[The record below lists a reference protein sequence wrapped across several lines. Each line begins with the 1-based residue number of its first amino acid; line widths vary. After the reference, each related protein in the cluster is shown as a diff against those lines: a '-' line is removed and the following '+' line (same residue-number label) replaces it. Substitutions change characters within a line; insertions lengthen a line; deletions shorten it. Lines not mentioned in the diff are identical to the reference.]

1 MDETNNGFIER
12 HLPCADCSSSDALS
26 LNADGSTKCFSC
38 GKFTPARNETTKP
51 TKKVK
56 MKKNKEEEEFIYGDL
71 LPIAPRGIHL
81 DTCKKYGYYVGNFR
95 GKTVHIANY
104 RNFDGELVG
113 QKIRDKN
120 KKFQITG
127 CVKDS
132 FFGQHLWPNGGKK
145 LIVCEGEI
153 DCLTVSQLGS
163 NKYPCVSIPNGT
175 ESAKSAF
182 KKNLKWLELFDEV
195 VLMFD
200 MDEAGQKAGSE
211 CVSIIPTGKA
221 YVAKLPGKDPN
232 ALLMEGKAQDVV
244 RAMFDAKQWSPVNI
258 IDGADLFERISTV
271 KKNDS
276 VPYPFE
282 GLNDK
287 TKGLRKGEISL
298 FCAGSGVGKSQVCR
312 QIAHHLLTT
321 TKKTKIGYIALE
333 ENIERSAQGVL
344 GLELGKLLHLED
356 FVVDDDYK
364 KAFKKTVGSG
374 RFFLYDHWGSLN
386 TDQLLSHMRYL
397 VKALGA
403 EFIVL
408 DHVSICIS
416 GMPESE
422 LGNERRAIDVLMTKL
437 RTLVEECNFA
447 LILVSHLKRPEG
459 NRGYEDG
466 IMPNL
471 SALRGSQA
479 LSQLSDICIAL
490 SRDLQGEDK
499 NITKMSV
506 LKNRFS
512 GDTGLCSHLE
522 YCQRTGR
529 LTETE
534 ISEEF

>member
-1 MDETNNGFIER
+1 MDNNDAGFIET
-12 HLPCADCSSSDALS
+12 HLPCPDCDSSDALCV
-26 LNADGSTKCFSC
+26 NENGSTKCFSC
-38 GKFTPARNETTKP
+38 GKYTPAKTETTKP
-51 TKKVK
+51 ILEVKTKR
-56 MKKNKEEEEFIYGDL
+56 KENDNFLYGDL

-81 DTCKKYGYYVGNFR
+81 DTCKKYGYYVGDYKGER
-95 GKTVHIANY
+95 VHIANY
-104 RNFDGELVG
+104 RNFEGELVG
-113 QKIRDKN
+113 QKIRDKDKN
-120 KKFQITG
+120 FEIKGNITD
-127 CVKDS
+127 C

-145 LIVCEGEI
+145 LIICEGEI

-163 NKYPCVSIPNGT
+163 NKYPCISIPSGT
-175 ESAKSAF
+175 NSAKGVF

-195 VLMFD
+195 VIMFD
-200 MDEAGQKAGSE
+200 MDEPGQKAMSE
-211 CVSIIPTGKA
+211 CVGILPPGKA
-221 YVAKLPGKDPN
+221 LIAKLPGKDPN
-232 ALLMEGKAQDVV
+232 ELLMQGKAQDVV
-244 RAMFDAKQWSPVNI
+244 RAMFDAKKWSPTNI

-276 VPYPFE
+276 VPYPFK
-282 GLNDK
+282 GLTEK
-287 TKGLRKGEISL
+287 TKGIRKGEISL

-312 QIAHHLLTT
+312 QIAHHLLTQ
-321 TKKTKIGYIALE
+321 TKDKKVGYIALE

-344 GLELGKLLHLED
+344 GLELGKLLHLDE
-356 FVVDDDYK
+356 FVVDDKYRS
-364 KAFKKTVGSG
+364 AFKKTVGSG

-386 TDQLLSHMRYL
+386 TDQLLSHIRYL
-397 VKALGA
+397 VKALGV
-403 EFIVL
+403 EYVVL
-408 DHVSICIS
+408 DHISIVVS
-416 GMPESE
+416 GMSESE
-422 LGNERRAIDVLMTKL
+422 MGNERRAIDVLMTKL

-499 NITKMSV
+499 NTTKLSV

-512 GDTGLCSHLE
+512 GETGLCSHLE